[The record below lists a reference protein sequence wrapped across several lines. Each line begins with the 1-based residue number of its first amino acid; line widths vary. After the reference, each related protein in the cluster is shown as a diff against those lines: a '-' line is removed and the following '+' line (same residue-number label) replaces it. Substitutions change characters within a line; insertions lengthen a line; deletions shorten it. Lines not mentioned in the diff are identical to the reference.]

1 MNGNNTIWMTW
12 RGVNGDQR
20 IWGAL
25 AQVTIGAH
33 GLWDAPGVL
42 GAGAFNS
49 SHAPSLYDGSP
60 GRPPAQMVWKG
71 VDGDE
76 AMYGAALPQAGRMT
90 GTRIV
95 GPSGPFQ
102 TVDRPSAVVDGGGR
116 TVLAWRDGSNAIR
129 WSVRA
134 PNAAWGA
141 AAATGASSAQA
152 PVLMA
157 VSGTVELLWVGLDR
171 RLNSARLTG
180 NAFTPQAPLPGTA
193 VSSAAPAVAHVS
205 DNQLLAVWKH
215 RDDNSIRLASFS
227 GGWSQPAPVVPVRG
241 AALTDASPAIA
252 VTGRT
257 GPIIAWKGIGAQQ
270 IWSSTMRGGKWT
282 EPAVID
288 PGINSATG
296 PALLGFGGS
305 VPID

>member
-1 MNGNNTIWMTW
+1 MTTNTVWLTW
-12 RGVNGDQR
+12 RGMNGDQR

-25 AQVTIGAH
+25 AQVTIAPH
-33 GLWDAPGVL
+33 GLWDAPRVL

-49 SHAPSLYDGSP
+49 SHAPSLYDVSP
-60 GRPPAQMVWKG
+60 RRPPAQMVWKG
-71 VDGDE
+71 VDGDQ
-76 AMYGAALPQAGRMT
+76 AMYGAALPQSGAMT
-90 GTRIV
+90 GARIV

-102 TVDRPSAVVDGGGR
+102 TVDRPSAVVDGAGR

-129 WSVRA
+129 WSARA

-141 AAATGASSAQA
+141 AAATGVSSAQA

-157 VSGTVELLWVGLDR
+157 VSGTVQLLLVGLDG
-171 RLNSARLTG
+171 RLNSARFTG
-180 NAFTPQAPLPGTA
+180 SGFTPLGPLPGTA

-205 DNQLLAVWKH
+205 DRQLMAVWKH
-215 RDDNSIRLASFS
+215 RDDNSIRLASFG
-227 GGWSQPAPVVPVRG
+227 GGWSAPTTVTPVRG
-241 AALTDASPAIA
+241 AILTDAAPALA

-257 GPIIAWKGIGAQQ
+257 GPILAYKGLGAQQ
-270 IWSSTMRGGKWT
+270 LWSSALRGGKWT
-282 EPAVID
+282 EPTIID

-296 PALLGFGGS
+296 PALLGFAGS